1 MTDWCIDSTDLD
13 LVNKEPKVFHLY
25 SVMMWNWR
33 PLADE
38 LHLQSNPFS
47 IRERMLI
54 LLQMECF
61 AYELQDN
68 INTIN
73 MQKGIKEKHEK
84 EQAAS
89 ACCIFQLICPINSL
103 DT

>member
-1 MTDWCIDSTDLD
+1 MNSICNPIPSPSMKECLSF
-13 LVNKEPKVFHLY
+13 NK
-25 SVMMWNWR
+25 
-33 PLADE
+33 
-38 LHLQSNPFS
+38 
-47 IRERMLI
+47 
-54 LLQMECF
+54 MECF

-103 DT
+103 DAQGSAGA